1 MGEGEGWQCGPSTGS
16 SGMGWQ
22 AWKAPF
28 SLSVILPA
36 NGLVPKASLIFQM
49 HSLSLPHLF

>member
-1 MGEGEGWQCGPSTGS
+1 MRVKGGSVAHLQGAVGWAG
-16 SGMGWQ
+16 Q

-28 SLSVILPA
+28 SLRVILPA
-36 NGLVPKASLIFQM
+36 NGLVPKASLIFQL